1 MCTVGLPKSC
11 RLSSV
16 FITLFSL
23 IEFTF
28 TYLSPLQQRIVNVE
42 GVNGLAGFDGATNG
56 LVGFD
61 ETADGLACFDRAVD
75 GLVGFDRVA
84 DGLVSFDRRAV
95 DRWGL
100 CCPRRWIGGL

>member
-1 MCTVGLPKSC
+1 MP
-11 RLSSV
+11 
-16 FITLFSL
+16 
-23 IEFTF
+23 
-28 TYLSPLQQRIVNVE
+28 PQQRTVNRE
-42 GVNGLAGFDGATNG
+42 GVDVLAGFDGTTNE